1 VRPNS
6 YWLYQ
11 SNQYDSNLPCLQ
23 DNQCSV
29 VARFEIGDKKNR
41 SADEDLVLLNC
52 TQPSTLFDGI
62 IGTEI
67 PFINREPTAQDLLI
81 HYTWKS
87 GITPHP
93 FVAMTFDPPLE
104 ELTGVT
110 LHLYREGRLDIRAPY
125 ISICVSSLTSFQSC
139 TEVLMETRPD
149 DLDNGVLIYS
159 YPIESPS
166 TPVLFLNITFEH
178 ERGPGDSGEY
188 IFLSE
193 VSVSGREQQ
202 PPPPGM

>member
-1 VRPNS
+1 MRPNS

-139 TEVLMETRPD
+139 TEVLMET
-149 DLDNGVLIYS
+149 
-159 YPIESPS
+159 S